1 MKSVF
6 QLLAVAAL
14 GVTTLV
20 ACPGPNPNPGGTI
33 NSFKVK
39 AVATTDAPA
48 EVLALPAGGGSVE
61 FSWQVTG
68 ADTVE
73 IDNGVLAPTATLSG
87 TATKAVTATTT
98 FTLTAKKGSGATTK
112 TVSVNVAGG
121 ITVNGKVLRFDGTPA
136 QGVVVQIGDA
146 TADNRVQVNS
156 DTQGNFTA
164 QGVTVPYTISA
175 VPPNTD
181 IPVSYKNVS
190 TTTPQII
197 LEPKDGLVKVCD
209 REESYI
215 RFRLENTEVQAGNIG
230 YMYFV
235 AEGIHE
241 DSLKSNAVQVMY
253 PGDRSSTVRV
263 RYSNA
268 KCATTVTGSLIYL
281 ERANNGYQL
290 AGVIPNVTVSPG
302 QTVPPTTNDPFRMTV
317 SNTGSQQL
325 GGQVTLPTGYTSGFA
340 APVLKVGNA
349 SVFLGDGRDIKL
361 LTTGSGSDNVYGF
374 ALPPALNTVKYRVGV
389 FGVGPD
395 HTSWFFSDE
404 LANIQSG
411 GVDLPITTPTTHQ
424 PQEPG
429 GNIIDNVI
437 PTFAWT
443 ATTSGNL
450 YYAGMG
456 NINCNATTW
465 SAVSTGT
472 TSTELTRFRLPRLP
486 TPARLD
492 VGTIA
497 QPCQYTWNPAN
508 SIRMRVAADAT
519 SDKLLDGRL
528 ILKRHF
534 ALIQSLPDV
543 SLVFPVRTNGTIVP
557 GGTTYRDEA
566 MAPLLSLGGAV
577 PAPTRN
583 PNSAADNPSAFTP
596 VPGATRTNLNNK
608 FTRLSVGPFNNPD
621 QIADGVVTTLS
632 QQFQTQK

>member
-1 MKSVF
+1 MKSKLF
-6 QLLAVAAL
+6 GLLAT
-14 GVTTLV
+14 GLV
-20 ACPGPNPNPGGTI
+20 AVLTACPPSGGTPATI

-48 EVLALPAGGGSVE
+48 EVLALPSGGGSVE

-68 ADTVE
+68 ADSIA
-73 IDNGVLAPTATLSG
+73 IDNGGQASTTTLNG
-87 TATKAVTATTT
+87 NATKSVTATTT
-98 FTLTAKKGSGATTK
+98 FTLTAKKAGSADATK
-112 TVSVNVAGG
+112 TVSVNVAAGV
-121 ITVNGKVLRFDGTPA
+121 TVTGKVLRFDGTPA

-146 TADNRVQVNS
+146 SADDRVQVNS
-156 DTQGNFTA
+156 ASDGTFTA
-164 QGVTVPYTISA
+164 PGVSVPYTISA

-190 TTTPQII
+190 NLSPQIV

-230 YMYFV
+230 FMYFI

-241 DSLKSNAVQVMY
+241 DSLKSNAVQVMF

-268 KCATTVTGSLIYL
+268 KCATSVTGSLVYL

-290 AGVIPNVTVSPG
+290 AGVIPNVTVAPG

-349 SVFLGDGRDIKL
+349 SAFLGDGRDIKN

-404 LANIQSG
+404 IAQITSG
-411 GVDLPITTPTTHQ
+411 GIDLPITTPTTHQ
-424 PQEPG
+424 PQQPG
-429 GNIIDNVI
+429 GNILGDVI

-443 ATTSGNL
+443 ATTTGNL
-450 YYAGMG
+450 YYAGVA
-456 NINCNATTW
+456 NTTCNPMQW
-465 SAVSTGT
+465 SAVSTGAT
-472 TSTELTRFRLPRLP
+472 TTELTRFRIPRLP
-486 TPARLD
+486 TPARID
-492 VGTIA
+492 VGSIS
-497 QPCQYTWNPAN
+497 QNCIYRWNPAN
-508 SIRMRVAADAT
+508 SIKMRVAADAT
-519 SDKLLDGRL
+519 ADKLLDGRL
-528 ILKRHF
+528 VLKRHF
-534 ALIQSLPDV
+534 ALIQSLPDI

-566 MAPLLSLGGAV
+566 MAPLATLGGAV

-583 PNSAADNPSAFTP
+583 PNSPADNPSAITP
-596 VPGATRTNLNNK
+596 VPGASRTNLNNK

-621 QIADGVVTTLS
+621 QVADGVVTILS
-632 QQFQTQK
+632 QEFRTVQ

>member
-1 MKSVF
+1 MKSKLF
-6 QLLAVAAL
+6 GLLATGMVAIL
-14 GVTTLV
+14 T
-20 ACPGPNPNPGGTI
+20 ACPPSGGTPATI

-48 EVLALPAGGGSVE
+48 EVLNLPSGGGSVE

-73 IDNGVLAPTATLSG
+73 IDNNGQASTTTLNG
-87 TATKAVTATTT
+87 TATKSVTSTTT
-98 FTLTAKKGSGATTK
+98 FRLTAKKAGAADAFK
-112 TVSVNVAGG
+112 TVSVNVAAGV
-121 ITVNGKVLRFDGTPA
+121 TVSGKVLRFDGTPA

-146 TADNRVQVNS
+146 TADDRVQVNS
-156 DTQGNFTA
+156 ASDGTFTA
-164 QGVTVPYTISA
+164 SGVSVPYTISA

-190 TTTPQII
+190 NLSPQIV

-230 YMYFV
+230 FMYFI

-241 DSLKSNAVQVMY
+241 DSLKSNAVQVMF

-268 KCATTVTGSLIYL
+268 KCASTVTGSLVYL

-290 AGVIPNVTVSPG
+290 AGVIPNVTVAPG

-389 FGVGPD
+389 FGTGPD

-404 LANIQSG
+404 IAQITSG
-411 GVDLPITTPTTHQ
+411 GIDLPITTPTTHQ
-424 PQEPG
+424 PQQPG
-429 GNIIDNVI
+429 GNILGDVI

-443 ATTSGNL
+443 ATTTGNL
-450 YYAGMG
+450 YYAGVS
-456 NINCNATTW
+456 NTSCNAMTW
-465 SAVSTGT
+465 SAVSTGAT
-472 TSTELTRFRLPRLP
+472 TTELTRFRIPRLP
-486 TPARLD
+486 TPARID
-492 VGTIA
+492 VGSISA
-497 QPCQYTWNPAN
+497 NCIYRWSPSN
-508 SIRMRVAADAT
+508 SIKMRVPADAT
-519 SDKLLDGRL
+519 ADKLLDGRL
-528 ILKRHF
+528 VLKRHF
-534 ALIQSLPDV
+534 ALIGSLPDI
-543 SLVFPVRTNGTIVP
+543 SLVFPVRTDGSIAP

-566 MAPLLSLGGAV
+566 MAPLASLGGAV

-583 PNSAADNPSAFTP
+583 PNNATNTPSAITP

-621 QIADGVVTTLS
+621 QVADGVVTTLS
-632 QQFQTQK
+632 QEFRTVQ

>member
-1 MKSVF
+1 MNIFKYGLFATV
-6 QLLAVAAL
+6 LAA
-14 GVTTLV
+14 TLT
-20 ACPGPNPNPGGTI
+20 ACPNPTGGTPATV
-33 NSFKVK
+33 NSFQVK

-48 EVLALPAGGGSVE
+48 DVLTLPPGGGSVE
-61 FSWQVTG
+61 FSWAVTG

-73 IDNGVLAPTATLSG
+73 IDNGVQAATSTLSG
-87 TATKAVTATTT
+87 KVTKTGVTATTT
-98 FTLTAKKGSGATTK
+98 FTLIAKKAGAKDATK
-112 TVSVNVAGG
+112 TVSVSVQGG
-121 ITVNGKVLRFDGTPA
+121 VTVTGKVLRFDGTPA

-156 DTQGNFTA
+156 APDGSFTA
-164 QGVTVPYTISA
+164 PGIPVPYTISA

-181 IPVSYKNVS
+181 IPVSYKNVTNAS
-190 TTTPQII
+190 PQIV

-230 YMYFV
+230 YMYYI

-253 PGDRSSTVRV
+253 PGDRSSTVRI

-268 KCATTVTGSLIYL
+268 KCASTVTGSLVYL

-290 AGVIPNVTVSPG
+290 AGVIPNVTVAPG
-302 QTVPPTTNDPFRMTV
+302 QTVPPTTNDPYRMTV

-325 GGQVTLPTGYTSGFA
+325 GGQVTLPTGYTTGFA

-389 FGVGPD
+389 FGAGPD

-404 LANIQSG
+404 IATITSG

-424 PQEPG
+424 PQQPG
-429 GNIIDNVI
+429 GNILGDVI

-443 ATTSGNL
+443 ATTTGNL
-450 YYAGMG
+450 YYAGVS
-456 NINCNATTW
+456 NATCNTMRW
-465 SAVSTGT
+465 TAVSTGAT
-472 TSTELTRFRLPRLP
+472 TTELTRFRIPRLP

-492 VGTIA
+492 VGSTAANCIYNWS
-497 QPCQYTWNPAN
+497 PSN
-508 SIRMRVAADAT
+508 SIRMRVATDANA
-519 SDKLLDGRL
+519 DKLLDGRL
-528 ILKRHF
+528 VLKRHF
-534 ALIQSLPDV
+534 ALISSLPNIN
-543 SLVFPVRTNGTIVP
+543 LVFPVQTNGTIVP

-566 MAPLLSLGGAV
+566 MAALNVVV

-583 PNSAADNPSAFTP
+583 PNSGLDLPLAITP
-596 VPGATRTNLNNK
+596 VPGATRTNLNDK
-608 FTRLSVGPFNNPD
+608 FTKFSVGPFNNPD

-632 QQFQTQK
+632 QEFRTVQ